1 MELDGEMHQGVPG
14 LKDPGP
20 RQGVHL
26 NNRQLPEQRDTELD
40 SNVSTQRFRQTDR
53 INEDGGDRQK
63 DSWLTLL
70 GLLLS

>member
-1 MELDGEMHQGVPG
+1 MIYRRRILKIPVELDGEMHQGVPG

-40 SNVSTQRFRQTDR
+40 SNMYLHKDS
-53 INEDGGDRQK
+53 DRQNY
-63 DSWLTLL
+63 
-70 GLLLS
+70 